1 MYSDAT
7 VYMVFSFLG
16 IGFAFFVLL
25 FAFLGTHELMKR
37 LRTNLYRY
45 PLLLSGVFICLIIQL
60 ICLSGEITR
69 CKDIVIMYSLIFST
83 FFILYVF
90 MESIRK
96 YDEQEKILE
105 SVIIL
110 GIMQVAI
117 AMVVANEGVGIMS
130 KIVANSM
137 AIVFPALASYE
148 LTKIRRSE
156 PGENNS
162 QAEENNNDDK

>member
-1 MYSDAT
+1 MNTDSA
-7 VYMVFSFLG
+7 VYMIFSLLG
-16 IGFAFFVLL
+16 ILLAFSVLL
-25 FAFLGTHELMKR
+25 FAFLGTQELMKR
-37 LRTNLYRY
+37 LRTKLYRY

-90 MESIRK
+90 MESIIK

-137 AIVFPALASYE
+137 AIVLPALASYE

-156 PGENNS
+156 TGENNS
-162 QAEENNNDDK
+162 QAGENNNDDK